1 MCSVAAVS
9 LLDAVAVSSSSPR
22 SIIVRRRRSLTAL
35 GRDLT
40 RVDLSVSRRSRTSSP
55 TDGGTA
61 ATPSLPARDS
71 VVSSSSWRMSSGT
84 SRMRLRSRDRTYR
97 NILATEITNTP
108 CPHKKVP
115 LIFFAVT
122 FTNID
127 RFSQFFVHYFA
138 REWQS
143 HIFVM
148 WHFRY
153 IGLPCESVRHK
164 SNTFHTI
171 LALCTC
177 LYRSETSI
185 DETNK
190 TQQKV

>member
-9 LLDAVAVSSSSPR
+9 LLDAVAVSSSSLR

-61 ATPSLPARDS
+61 TTPSLPARDS

-115 LIFFAVT
+115 LIFFRRNFYKYWQI
-122 FTNID
+122 FT
-127 RFSQFFVHYFA
+127 
-138 REWQS
+138 
-143 HIFVM
+143 IFRALLRQRM
-148 WHFRY
+148 AKSHFRY
-153 IGLPCESVRHK
+153 VTFSLYTVRK
-164 SNTFHTI
+164 
-171 LALCTC
+171 CQ
-177 LYRSETSI
+177 
-185 DETNK
+185 
-190 TQQKV
+190 TQK